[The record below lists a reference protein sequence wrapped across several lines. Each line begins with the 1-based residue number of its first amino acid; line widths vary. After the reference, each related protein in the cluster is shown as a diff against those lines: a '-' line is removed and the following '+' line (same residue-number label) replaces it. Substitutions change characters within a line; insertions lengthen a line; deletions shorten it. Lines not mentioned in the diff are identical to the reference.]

1 MVRTDRDN
9 RDMSRQCPVPF
20 TAKRGRVAG
29 QTGHT
34 PLGVSQ
40 CPVPHDAPDQRK
52 AGRKVSMMTRCRG
65 FNSLWNGSLSG
76 LLECGE
82 RGARSFT
89 LQRFVETAIP
99 TGMQPNMESGN
110 G

>member
-40 CPVPHDAPDQRK
+40 CPVPHDAPELRK
-52 AGRKVSMMTRCRG
+52 AGRKVSMMTRRRG
-65 FNSLWNGSLSG
+65 FNGLWNGSLSG
-76 LLECGE
+76 PRQRGE
-82 RGARSFT
+82 RRAQSFT
-89 LQRFVETAIP
+89 LHRTVETGIP
-99 TGMQPNMESGN
+99 TMTLLKMESCN